1 VPKYKVQAEPLDDKE
16 CILPNRDSTKS
27 EFAKRL
33 YQKMLSKGWTQSQL
47 ARYSGL
53 NRDAVS
59 TYIRARSLP
68 SPVSLAK
75 LAKTLDCPPEELL
88 PSYYE
93 AVVDELP
100 ARLEIKE
107 IEAERGYMRLRCD
120 MKLPKDLAIKA
131 FMLLNETDN

>member
-1 VPKYKVQAEPLDDKE
+1 MPKYKVHSEPLSDKE
-16 CILPNRDSTKS
+16 AILPNRDSTKA

-33 YQKMLSKGWTQSQL
+33 YQKMLEKGWTQSQL
-47 ARYSGL
+47 ARYAGI

-68 SPVSLAK
+68 SPISLTKMAK
-75 LAKTLDCPPEELL
+75 VLSCAPEDLL

-93 AVVDELP
+93 TAHEEAS

-107 IEAERGYMRLRCD
+107 VEAERGYMRLRCD
-120 MKLPKDLAIKA
+120 MKLPKDLAVKV
-131 FMLLNETDN
+131 FMLLNEVDN